1 MSCITQ
7 SLTDLSLEK
16 NVMPAKKKFKIFKH
30 FFYKEKLRAYD
41 VDNYRILGKSV
52 EIKVSSKM
60 AGYKM
65 NLPFNAGFFGGNIDK
80 KKR

>member
-7 SLTDLSLEK
+7 SLTDLSLAK
-16 NVMPAKKKFKIFKH
+16 KVMPDKRKFKIYKH
-30 FFYKEKLRAYD
+30 FFYKEKLRTYD

-60 AGYKM
+60 VGYKM
-65 NLPFNAGFFGGNIDK
+65 NLPFNAGRK
-80 KKR
+80 A

>member
-7 SLTDLSLEK
+7 SLTDLSLAK
-16 NVMPAKKKFKIFKH
+16 KVMPDKRKFKIYKH
-30 FFYKEKLRAYD
+30 FFYKEKLRTYD

-60 AGYKM
+60 VGYKM
-65 NLPFNAGFFGGNIDK
+65 NLPFNAVEK
-80 KKR
+80 HK